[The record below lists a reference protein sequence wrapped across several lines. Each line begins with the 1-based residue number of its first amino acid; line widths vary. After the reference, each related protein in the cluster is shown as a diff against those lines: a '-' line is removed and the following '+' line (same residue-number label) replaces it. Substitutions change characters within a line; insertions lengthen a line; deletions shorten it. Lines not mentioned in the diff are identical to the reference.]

1 MRRLAIVI
9 IVIFAVFTLINAYT
23 RETTVPKESTPAD
36 PIEEERPNS
45 LG

>member
-9 IVIFAVFTLINAYT
+9 IVMFAVFTLINAYT
-23 RETTVPKESTPAD
+23 RETTVPKESTPAEPVED
-36 PIEEERPNS
+36 ELPDS

>member
-23 RETTVPKESTPAD
+23 REAAVPQESTPAD
-36 PIEEERPNS
+36 PAEQEMPDA

>member
-23 RETTVPKESTPAD
+23 RESSVPKESTPNEPVQQELPD
-36 PIEEERPNS
+36 SI
-45 LG
+45 G

>member
-23 RETTVPKESTPAD
+23 RETTVPKESIPAD
-36 PIEEERPNS
+36 PVEQERPDS

>member
-23 RETTVPKESTPAD
+23 RESTVPKESTPAD
-36 PIEEERPNS
+36 PVYEEHPDS

>member
-23 RETTVPKESTPAD
+23 RETTVPKESIPAD
-36 PIEEERPNS
+36 PVVEERPDS

>member
-1 MRRLAIVI
+1 MRHLAIVI

-23 RETTVPKESTPAD
+23 RESTVPKESTPAD
-36 PIEEERPNS
+36 PVEQEMPDS

>member
-36 PIEEERPNS
+36 SIEEERPNS